1 MALSS
6 SSIESRVRVGDFEFD
21 VDIGGTSDGVP
32 VLLLHGFPETK
43 AAWRPLTT
51 ILTGAGLRVI
61 APNQRGYSP
70 GARPMSADD
79 YGIEHLVSDVIG
91 LLDALGVSD
100 VHLVGHDWGAVVAWF
115 VAAEHTERVR
125 TLTAASIPHP
135 GAFNWALRHDEDQ
148 QRRSAYFRLFRK
160 QGAAERVLLAGN
172 SRRLRAMFGDGIDS
186 ALVDEHVRLL
196 SEPGA
201 LTAALSWYRAMSA
214 EFATLAPVGVPTTYV
229 WGSGDMAVGRAA
241 AERCGQYVSGPY
253 RFIELAGANHWVPE
267 QATTELADAVLDR
280 VNSV

>member
-1 MALSS
+1 MASSS
-6 SSIESRVRVGDFEFD
+6 SSIESRVPVGDLEFD
-21 VDIGGTSDGVP
+21 VDIGGPSDGVP
-32 VLLLHGFPETK
+32 VVLLHGFPETK

-51 ILTGAGLRVI
+51 NLTGAGLRVI

-70 GARPMSADD
+70 GARPSSADD
-79 YGIEHLVSDVIG
+79 YDIEHLVSDVVG
-91 LLDALGVSD
+91 LLDALDVSD

-115 VAAEHTERVR
+115 VAVEHPDRVR

-160 QGAAERVLLAGN
+160 EGAAERVLLAGN

-201 LTAALSWYRAMSA
+201 LTAALSWYRTMSA
-214 EFATLAPVGVPTTYV
+214 EFASLAPVGVPTTYV
-229 WGSGDMAVGRAA
+229 WGSDDMAVGRAA

-253 RFIELAGANHWVPE
+253 RFIELAGANHWIPE
-267 QATTELADAVLDR
+267 EATIELADAILDR
-280 VNSV
+280 VNSE

>member
-21 VDIGGTSDGVP
+21 VDIGGPADGVP

-61 APNQRGYSP
+61 APNQRGYSA
-70 GARPMSADD
+70 GARPAIADD

-100 VHLVGHDWGAVVAWF
+100 IHLVGHDWGAVVAWF
-115 VAAEHTERVR
+115 VAAKHPDRVR

-135 GAFNWALRHDEDQ
+135 AAFNWALRHDEDQ

-160 QGAAERVLLAGN
+160 EGAAERVLLAGN
-172 SRRLRAMFGDGIDS
+172 SRRLRAMFGEGIDS

-201 LTAALSWYRAMSA
+201 LTAALAWYRAMSA

-229 WGSGDMAVGRAA
+229 WGGEDTAVGRAA
-241 AERCGQYVSGPY
+241 AERCGQYLSGPY
-253 RFIELAGANHWVPE
+253 RFVELADANHWIPE
-267 QATTELADAVLDR
+267 QATAELADAVLDR
-280 VNSV
+280 VNSL